1 MFKYFKL
8 LILQGFI
15 AARKHSDKI
24 LSLIDIMRAGKYTF
38 NICWALILN
47 IYMFPS
53 SLVLTSKFSFEGSQ
67 LPCFT
72 SGSASSAQMMKSRFH
87 MNLTEEQLLDLVN
100 NLVDQAINSLTTKLY
115 DGFQYYSNG
124 ILWII
129 LSDFSH
135 KIYSRSYV
143 MLHYQLKKQ
152 CINHEYSKYYS
163 TQSRH
168 FYIPV

>member
-1 MFKYFKL
+1 MLSTYIDHKL
-8 LILQGFI
+8 
-15 AARKHSDKI
+15 
-24 LSLIDIMRAGKYTF
+24 
-38 NICWALILN
+38 
-47 IYMFPS
+47 PS
-53 SLVLTSKFSFEGSQ
+53 SLILTSKFSFEGSQ

-143 MLHYQLKKQ
+143 ILHYQLNKQ

-163 TQSRH
+163 TQSR
-168 FYIPV
+168 FSTILNPCLLS

>member
-1 MFKYFKL
+1 MGGQNSDMFKYFKL

-24 LSLIDIMRAGKYTF
+24 LSLIDIMRAGKYRIDRDYNSFEHTINCYSGF
-38 NICWALILN
+38 IL
-47 IYMFPS
+47 
-53 SLVLTSKFSFEGSQ
+53 KFYNYHYSIEGSQ

-124 ILWII
+124 IL
-129 LSDFSH
+129 
-135 KIYSRSYV
+135 
-143 MLHYQLKKQ
+143 
-152 CINHEYSKYYS
+152 
-163 TQSRH
+163 
-168 FYIPV
+168 

>member
-1 MFKYFKL
+1 
-8 LILQGFI
+8 
-15 AARKHSDKI
+15 
-24 LSLIDIMRAGKYTF
+24 
-38 NICWALILN
+38 
-47 IYMFPS
+47 
-53 SLVLTSKFSFEGSQ
+53 
-67 LPCFT
+67 
-72 SGSASSAQMMKSRFH
+72 MMKSRFH

-143 MLHYQLKKQ
+143 ILHYQLKKQ

-163 TQSRH
+163 TQSRFISISLSIILNSDKYFSWYFSKQADKYILCGH
-168 FYIPV
+168 TYYHIYIFSLFYDLF

>member
-1 MFKYFKL
+1 M
-8 LILQGFI
+8 
-15 AARKHSDKI
+15 
-24 LSLIDIMRAGKYTF
+24 
-38 NICWALILN
+38 
-47 IYMFPS
+47 PS

-124 ILWII
+124 ILWMIP
-129 LSDFSH
+129 SDFSH

-143 MLHYQLKKQ
+143 ILHYQLNKQ
-152 CINHEYSKYYS
+152 CINHEYSKYYYLQFWQIFS
-163 TQSRH
+163 LIFQQTSWQTYMVWLSH
-168 FYIPV
+168 ILSYLYFFTFLWLVSNNN